1 MSLLYLSCIGRLYQ
15 PSFILRVKPIFTDAM
30 PDDPQPDNDQNN
42 NPPVSDA
49 QSESVE
55 AEVVEHNPA
64 LSAET
69 EALAT
74 FSEQDGPL
82 SFRILPV
89 IEGGATDWRI
99 LVYMRGVQGPVYQSR
114 DGLTDGAA
122 SEFGISSRLQE
133 RVNDA
138 LQYAK
143 DNLEVPEELG
153 DQKRAKRTLNELE
166 AMMGE

>member
-1 MSLLYLSCIGRLYQ
+1 
-15 PSFILRVKPIFTDAM
+15 M
-30 PDDPQPDNDQNN
+30 PDSNEPDNEWSDNPSNPDGQNQ
-42 NPPVSDA
+42 PEEA
-49 QSESVE
+49 ETIE
-55 AEVVEHNPA
+55 AEVVKHNPG

-74 FSEQDGPL
+74 FSEQEGPL

-89 IEGGATDWRI
+89 IEGGATDWRV

-122 SEFGISSRLQE
+122 GEFGISSMLQD

-138 LQYAK
+138 LRYAK
-143 DNLEVPEELG
+143 DNLEVPEALG
-153 DQKRAKRTLNELE
+153 DKKRAKRTLHELE
-166 AMMGE
+166 VMMEEEE

>member
-1 MSLLYLSCIGRLYQ
+1 
-15 PSFILRVKPIFTDAM
+15 M
-30 PDDPQPDNDQNN
+30 PNG
-42 NPPVSDA
+42 
-49 QSESVE
+49 SESADGEEKE
-55 AEVVEHNPA
+55 AWSDSSDPEGGNPSGETEAPSTEVVEEHNPA

-74 FSEQDGPL
+74 FSEQEGPL

-122 SEFGISSRLQE
+122 GEFGISSMLQE

-138 LQYAK
+138 LRYAK
-143 DNLEVPEELG
+143 ENLEVPEELG
-153 DQKRAKRTLNELE
+153 DQKRAKRTLHELE
-166 AMMGE
+166 VMMQEEA

>member
-1 MSLLYLSCIGRLYQ
+1 
-15 PSFILRVKPIFTDAM
+15 M
-30 PDDPQPDNDQNN
+30 PDNQEPDNEQNN
-42 NPPVSDA
+42 NPSNPDGQNGA
-49 QSESVE
+49 VE
-55 AEVVEHNPA
+55 AEVVDHNPA

-69 EALAT
+69 EALST
-74 FSEQDGPL
+74 FAEQEGPL

-122 SEFGISSRLQE
+122 GQFGISSTLQN

-143 DNLEVPEELG
+143 NNLEVPEELG
-153 DQKRAKRTLNELE
+153 DQRRAKRTLHELE
-166 AMMGE
+166 VMMENEG